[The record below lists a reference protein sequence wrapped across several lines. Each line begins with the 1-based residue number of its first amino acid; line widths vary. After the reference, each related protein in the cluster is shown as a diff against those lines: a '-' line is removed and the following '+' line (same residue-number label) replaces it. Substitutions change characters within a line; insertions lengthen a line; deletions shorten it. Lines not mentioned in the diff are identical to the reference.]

1 MYQHDIALKD
11 SLELPNPAVPE
22 AYSCVLLEM
31 MMQDDLVSEPLVRSK
46 WHQIPSL
53 QLLL

>member
-1 MYQHDIALKD
+1 MYQHDTVLKD
-11 SLELPNPAVPE
+11 SLELPDPAVPK
-22 AYSCVLLEM
+22 ASGCILLKM
-31 MMQDDLVSEPLVRSK
+31 MMQDDLVSELLVRSK